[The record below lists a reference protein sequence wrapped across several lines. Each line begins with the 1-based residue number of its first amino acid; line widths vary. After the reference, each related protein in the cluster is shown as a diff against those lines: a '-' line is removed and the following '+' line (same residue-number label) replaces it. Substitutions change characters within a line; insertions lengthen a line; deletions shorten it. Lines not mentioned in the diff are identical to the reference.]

1 MAKQTRQNQKIL
13 NEEYNSLDQQASLW
27 RKINAEKEKGLQYD
41 ERALKYFEKTYGSV
55 TNLEKRI
62 DSIFDTWSDFTD
74 EVEQSN
80 KKIKETLNNFDD
92 IDDTLT
98 SIGNTIGKNSKLYGA
113 FSSRLDS
120 TKTTMQ
126 SISNILQNS
135 NDLSETQVDNAMEAS
150 KAYQNMNISIAKGSK
165 ELMKGKITQS
175 QFNDLVKESYE
186 SFDDLVSKIDD
197 STESGK
203 ELLKILQAS
212 KAEMQQFEKAA
223 DASAKKLQAMNGAID
238 QFASSGIPAAREM
251 GDVLKSAAE
260 GGKGL
265 GLALTALGAA
275 AGALAYD
282 MGLVGDKFGTIA
294 SYDKDLIG
302 IQKDIDLID
311 NKIKGAFAGETA
323 AGNFGFQMQQM
334 AASFQ
339 AASKTA
345 LFGKGLG
352 SVGYG
357 AGQLQL
363 AGISAETIA
372 SQMSSAS
379 DATGRMPSS
388 KVAAD
393 MAVLAAR
400 TGQSAEGI
408 ASINEMFM
416 RVDGSSEATALNMQE
431 GLRAMADQA
440 KINLGGLMQEMA
452 ESSKDMLGYQIKSGS
467 ALARQVTFARSM
479 GVSFSDI
486 AKAGQSMVLNYKDSI
501 KSEMQLSAM
510 LGKNVDLSQVR
521 ASFASGDT
529 EGALKAL
536 QAQGLDPAKMDMFQQ
551 QMLQQATG
559 MDLSTLSK
567 VNKNTGRTGTLGA
580 GNATAGNQGFL
591 SAKQQAE
598 AGLQVANAKIQV
610 AQAAFNITQDAK
622 AAAAVQD
629 AIMKNTYGRKDLE
642 KKKVQTETEKTAATG
657 LGTALSGI
665 AGGALGFLANKGIGA
680 IGNMFKGGAGT
691 AATTTATT
699 TGTTVAGA
707 AGKTTF
713 GSAAK
718 GLGSKLG
725 GITAAG
731 LAGYEEWQ
739 DNKSKG
745 ISTGENVARTATT
758 ATGAGLGA
766 WGGAAAG
773 AAIGS
778 VVPVVGTLIG
788 GLIGGAIG
796 AWGGKSIAQA
806 GNNAVFGDKNKAPAA
821 TPAAVAAA
829 TPGNTSVAS
838 TASDMNKILER
849 IATSTN
855 NTVID
860 LNNLYTKTSQV
871 GNALIT
877 NGNTQIAELRI
888 LNSNTLAMKELTRKI
903 EALTRA
909 TYEGGTTVKIDGKVL
924 ANAATKYQDNTT
936 GMTGATST
944 KTTYG

>member
-13 NEEYNSLDQQASLW
+13 NDEYNSLDNQASVW
-27 RKINAEKEKGLQYD
+27 RKINAEKEKGLKYD
-41 ERALKYFEKTYGSV
+41 ERALKYFEQTYGSI
-55 TNLEKRI
+55 TNLEKKI
-62 DSIFDTWSDFTD
+62 DDIFDTWSDFTD
-74 EVEQSN
+74 EVEKSN
-80 KKIKETLNNFDD
+80 KKIKDTLNNFDD

-98 SIGNTIGKNSKLYGA
+98 SIGNQIGKNNKLYNT
-113 FSSRLDS
+113 FSTKLDS
-120 TKTTMQ
+120 AKNYMQ
-126 SISNILQNS
+126 SISNILQTS
-135 NDLSETQVDNAMEAS
+135 NDLSETQVDNALEAS

-165 ELMKGKITQS
+165 ELMRGKITQS

-203 ELLKILQAS
+203 RLLQVLQAA
-212 KAEMQQFEKAA
+212 KDEMKEFEVAA
-223 DASAKKLQAMNGAID
+223 KRSQNTLDAMGTAMD
-238 QFASSGIPAAREM
+238 QFNGVPMMREF
-251 GDVLKSAAE
+251 GNVIKSASE
-260 GGKGL
+260 GGGGL
-265 GLALTALGAA
+265 VLAMGAMGAA
-275 AGALAYD
+275 AGVLAYEL
-282 MGLVGDKFGTIA
+282 GFVGDKLKDVAGF
-294 SYDKDLIG
+294 DKQLVGLNEKVDLA
-302 IQKDIDLID
+302 K
-311 NKIKGAFAGETA
+311 NKIAGAFAGERA
-323 AGNFGFQMQQM
+323 AGDFGFQMQQM
-334 AASFQ
+334 AVAFQ

-379 DATGRMPSS
+379 DATGRMPSA

-393 MAVLAAR
+393 MSILAAR

-440 KINLGGLMQEMA
+440 KINLGGLMAEIA
-452 ESSKDMLGYQIKSGS
+452 ESSKEMLGYQIKSGS

-479 GVSFSDI
+479 GVSFQDI

-510 LGKNVDLSQVR
+510 LGKNVDLSEVR

-559 MDLSTLSK
+559 MDLTTLSK
-567 VNKNTGRTGTLGA
+567 IGKNTGRTGTLGA

-591 SAKQQAE
+591 GAKQSAAAGE
-598 AGLQVANAKIQV
+598 AIANANIAVQ
-610 AQAAFNITQDAK
+610 QAAFNIKMDAK
-622 AAAAVQD
+622 VESAIQS
-629 AIMKNTYGRKDLE
+629 AIMDNSENLKNLLLE
-642 KKKVQTETEKTAATG
+642 VKQKEAEKQATIAAKEGTFG
-657 LGTALSGI
+657 L
-665 AGGALGFLANKGIGA
+665 AGAGIGA
-680 IGNMFKGGAGT
+680 GLGYLGNKAMGLFKGGPGTT
-691 AATTTATT
+691 AAEA
-699 TGTTVAGA
+699 GKSVAST

-713 GSAAK
+713 GTAAK
-718 GLGSKLG
+718 GIGSKLG

-745 ISTGENVARTATT
+745 IGTGENVARTATT

-806 GNNAVFGDKNKAPAA
+806 GNDAVFGDKNAKVPATAPA
-821 TPAAVAAA
+821 PAAVAAA
-829 TPGNTSVAS
+829 TPGNTSVA
-838 TASDMNKILER
+838 TATSDMNKLLEK
-849 IATSTN
+849 IAFSTN
-855 NTVID
+855 ETVKG
-860 LNNLYTKTSQV
+860 NNKLFTTTN
-871 GNALIT
+871 NAVI

-888 LNSNTLAMKELTRKI
+888 LNTNTLAMKDLTRKI

-909 TYEGGTTVKIDGKVL
+909 TYEGGTTVKIDGKIL
-924 ANAATKYQDNTT
+924 ATAATKYQDNTT
-936 GMTGATST
+936 GMSGTTST